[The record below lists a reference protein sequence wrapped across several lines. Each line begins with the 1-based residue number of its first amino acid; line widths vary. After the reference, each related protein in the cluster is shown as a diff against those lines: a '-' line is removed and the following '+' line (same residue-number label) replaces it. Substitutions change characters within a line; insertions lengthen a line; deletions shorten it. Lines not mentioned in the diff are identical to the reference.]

1 MDTTHWNSL
10 TTWIWTQTNTWAGVC
25 TLEIS
30 LNVSIVIQHD
40 HSFVFSSVRSSCR
53 SFKICDHAHL
63 HAVEDE
69 LCSQGI
75 SLDFTA
81 MPSAICWL
89 VEGALEELFL
99 AFRTSFLVSYLF
111 LTFQVI
117 LQCQRVKSTL
127 CSQKR
132 QKSTPPIS
140 VKFGL
145 ELFFSLLSSYAG

>member
-1 MDTTHWNSL
+1 MSL
-10 TTWIWTQTNTWAGVC
+10 DA
-25 TLEIS
+25 
-30 LNVSIVIQHD
+30 SIVIQHD
-40 HSFVFSSVRSSCR
+40 HSFVLPSVRPSHR

-89 VEGALEELFL
+89 VEGVLEELFL
-99 AFRTSFLVSYLF
+99 AFRTSFLAAYFLF
-111 LTFQVI
+111 SSV
-117 LQCQRVKSTL
+117 RVRVNVRKVDTVFAKTTKEHPS
-127 CSQKR
+127 
-132 QKSTPPIS
+132 IS
-140 VKFGL
+140 VKFSL